1 MIRVPEPAIVRFS
14 RDMGITHRDF
24 FRTLPAA
31 LAATPYIVRGRD
43 VIVNDDA
50 RRLVISLSPE
60 GRRRIAALSLPTT
73 QVHFTFS
80 GYSSQD
86 VDRFMARFDRAF
98 QRGGG

>member
-1 MIRVPEPAIVRFS
+1 MPEPAVVRFS
-14 RDMGITHRDF
+14 RDMGITHSEF

-31 LAATPYIVRGRD
+31 LPALPYTVQGRD
-43 VIVNDDA
+43 IIITEDT

-73 QVHFTFS
+73 QAHFTFS
-80 GYSSQD
+80 GYSPQD
-86 VDRFMARFDRAF
+86 IERFMARFDRAF

>member
-1 MIRVPEPAIVRFS
+1 
-14 RDMGITHRDF
+14 MGITHREF

-31 LAATPYIVRGRD
+31 LASTPYTVRGRD
-43 VIVNDDA
+43 VIIPEDT
-50 RRLVISLSPE
+50 RRLVITLSPE

-80 GYSSQD
+80 GYSPQD
-86 VDRFMARFDRAF
+86 VDRFMNRFDRAF

>member
-1 MIRVPEPAIVRFS
+1 
-14 RDMGITHRDF
+14 MGITHSEF

-31 LAATPYIVRGRD
+31 LAALPYTVQGHD
-43 VIVNDDA
+43 VIIGEDT
-50 RRLVISLSPE
+50 RRLVISLSSE

-73 QVHFTFS
+73 QVLFTFS

-86 VDRFMARFDRAF
+86 IDRFMARFDRAF

>member
-1 MIRVPEPAIVRFS
+1 
-14 RDMGITHRDF
+14 MGITHSEF

-31 LAATPYIVRGRD
+31 LGPASYTVQGHD
-43 VIVNDDA
+43 VVISDDTQ
-50 RRLVISLSPE
+50 RLVISLSPE

-80 GYSSQD
+80 GYSPQD
-86 VDRFMARFDRAF
+86 VEQFMARFDRAF

>member
-1 MIRVPEPAIVRFS
+1 MPEPASVCFT
-14 RDMGITHRDF
+14 RDMGITHSDF

-31 LAATPYIVRGRD
+31 LPGLTYTVQGND
-43 VIVNDDA
+43 VIVTDGT

-73 QVHFTFS
+73 QVYFTFT
-80 GYSSQD
+80 GYSSED
-86 VDRFMARFDRAF
+86 IDRSMGQFDRAF

>member
-1 MIRVPEPAIVRFS
+1 MPEPAVVRFS
-14 RDMGITHRDF
+14 RDMGITHREF

-31 LAATPYIVRGRD
+31 LGPTPYTVQGRD
-43 VIVNDDA
+43 IIITEDA

-80 GYSSQD
+80 GYSPQD
-86 VDRFMARFDRAF
+86 IEQFMARFDRAF

>member
-1 MIRVPEPAIVRFS
+1 MPDPAVVRFF
-14 RDMGITHRDF
+14 RDMGITHSEF

-31 LAATPYIVRGRD
+31 LAALPYTIQGHEVM
-43 VIVNDDA
+43 ISDDT

-60 GRRRIAALSLPTT
+60 SRRRLGVLSLPTT

-86 VDRFMARFDRAF
+86 IDRFMARFDRAF

>member
-1 MIRVPEPAIVRFS
+1 
-14 RDMGITHRDF
+14 MGITHSEF

-31 LAATPYIVRGRD
+31 LVTMPYAVQGHD
-43 VIVNDDA
+43 VIITEDT

-60 GRRRIAALSLPTT
+60 NRRRLGALSLPTT

-80 GYSSQD
+80 GYSPQD
-86 VDRFMARFDRAF
+86 IDQFMARFDRVF